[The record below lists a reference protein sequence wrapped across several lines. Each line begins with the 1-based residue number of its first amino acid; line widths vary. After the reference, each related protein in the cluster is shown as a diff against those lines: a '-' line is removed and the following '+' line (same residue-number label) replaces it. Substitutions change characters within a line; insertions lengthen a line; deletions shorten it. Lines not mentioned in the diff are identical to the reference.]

1 MWGYANFENGVF
13 QISLKSV
20 KILRSFK
27 IKLYSLWLHAA
38 SGKKLQLEC
47 EDLKLGETL
56 RDCTLHL
63 F

>member
-1 MWGYANFENGVF
+1 MGGYANFENGVF

-38 SGKKLQLEC
+38 SGKFELLI
-47 EDLKLGETL
+47 
-56 RDCTLHL
+56 R
-63 F
+63 